1 MLAKNNG
8 AARESIS
15 DIFGAN
21 VFNDEVMRKHLPGNV
36 YKTLRRAIDLGAD
49 LDRSIADVVA
59 NAMKDWAIEKGATHF
74 THWFQPMT
82 GVTAEKHDS
91 FISSTVDGRTIMEF
105 GGKDLIK
112 GEPDASSFPSGGLR
126 STFEARGY
134 TAWDCTSPAFIKAD
148 GGNITLYIPTAF
160 CSYTGEALDNKTPLL
175 RSTEAL
181 NKPALRILRLFG
193 NTASTRV
200 FTTAG
205 LEQEYFLVD
214 KRFYDRRLDL
224 VTCGRTLFGAMPPKG
239 QELEDHYFGSIKERV
254 ASFMNEVNIA
264 LWQLGVSAKT
274 QHCEVAPGQYEIAP
288 VYTAANVACDHN
300 QLVMETLRK
309 VALRHG
315 MVCLLHEKPFAGVN
329 GSGKHSNWSMS
340 TDDGINLLDPGETP
354 HDNAQFLVFLCAVIR
369 AVDKYAALLRAT
381 VASAG
386 NDHRLGANEAPP
398 AIVSIF
404 LGDVLTGVLE
414 NLAAGNNAALKSA
427 GYLKVGVNSLPALPR
442 DMTDRNRTSS
452 FAFTG
457 NKFEFRMLGAP
468 VSPASPNYVLNLIV
482 ADSLAGIADDLEAAQ
497 GEDFN
502 AAVQKTLGDIAR
514 AHARIIFNGNN
525 YSADWTREA
534 ARRGLPNI
542 NNTVDAI
549 QQLVHPENEAMFVR
563 HGVFTREELHARHE
577 IQLEKYGKDI
587 HIEALTTLTMARR
600 EILPAAVRYSGVVAD
615 AAAKVKAAGLD
626 PDVHI
631 RLLRDLNTL
640 IAALARDIAALDDA
654 VAKAAGVKELA
665 ARAEAARDLVVKA
678 MAAVRASADALE
690 QIVDRSLWPLPAYSE
705 MLFML

>member
-1 MLAKNNG
+1 MPAKTNG

-15 DIFGAN
+15 DIFGVN
-21 VFNDEVMRKHLPGNV
+21 VFNDEVMRKHLPGTV
-36 YKTLRRAIDLGAD
+36 YKTLRRAIDEGAEM
-49 LDRSIADVVA
+49 DRSIADVVA

-91 FISSTVDGRTIMEF
+91 FISPTVDGHTIMEF

-134 TAWDCTSPAFIKAD
+134 TAWDCTSPAFVKAD

-160 CSYTGEALDNKTPLL
+160 CSYTGQALDNKTPLL

-181 NKPALRILRLFG
+181 NKQALRILRLFG
-193 NTASTRV
+193 NTASSRV
-200 FTTAG
+200 FSTAG

-224 VTCGRTLFGAMPPKG
+224 VTCGRTLFGATPPKG
-239 QELEDHYFGSIKERV
+239 QELEDHYFGSLKERV
-254 ASFMNEVNIA
+254 ASFMNEVNTE
-264 LWQLGVSAKT
+264 LWRLGVSAKT

-288 VYTAANVACDHN
+288 VYTAVNVACDHN
-300 QLVMETLRK
+300 QLVMEVLRK

-329 GSGKHSNWSMS
+329 GSGKHNNWSMS
-340 TDDGINLLDPGETP
+340 TDDGINLFEPGETP
-354 HDNAQFLVFLCAVIR
+354 HDNAQFLVFLCAVIK
-369 AVDKYAALLRAT
+369 AVDKYATLLRAS

-386 NDHRLGANEAPP
+386 NDHRLGANEAPA

-404 LGDVLTGVLE
+404 LGEVLTGVLE
-414 NLAAGNNAALKSA
+414 NLAGAGKAAAKSA
-427 GYLKVGVNSLPALPR
+427 GYLKVGVNSLPTLPK

-457 NKFEFRMLGAP
+457 NKFEFRMPGAP
-468 VSPASPNYVLNLIV
+468 VSLAMANYVLNSIM
-482 ADSLAGIADDLEAAQ
+482 AEGLAGIADNLERAQ
-497 GEDFN
+497 SKDFN
-502 AAVQKTLGDIAR
+502 AAVQEVLSDIAKNHTR
-514 AHARIIFNGNN
+514 VIFNGNN
-525 YSADWTREA
+525 YAADWTREA
-534 ARRGLPNI
+534 ARRGLPNT

-549 QQLVHPENEAMFVR
+549 QRIVDPENVAVLAR
-563 HGVFTREELHARHE
+563 HGVLTSEELHARYE
-577 IQLEKYGKDI
+577 ILLEKYVKDI
-587 HIEALTTLTMARR
+587 HIEALTMLAMARR

-615 AAAKVKAAGLD
+615 AAANVKAAGAD
-626 PDVHI
+626 AGVHLG
-631 RLLRDLNTL
+631 LLSDLNAL
-640 IAALARDIAALDDA
+640 LGALNRNIAGLEEALA
-654 VAKAAGVKELA
+654 KASAVKELA
-665 ARAEAARDLVVKA
+665 ARAEAARDIVVKA
-678 MAAVRASADALE
+678 MAAVRGSADALE
-690 QIVDRSLWPLPAYSE
+690 RIVDRSIWPLPAYTE

>member
-1 MLAKNNG
+1 MPARTNG

-36 YKTLRRAIDLGAD
+36 YKTLRRAIDIGAN

-59 NAMKDWAIEKGATHF
+59 NAMKDWAVEKGATHF

-91 FISSTVDGRTIMEF
+91 FISPTVDGRTIMEF

-148 GGNITLYIPTAF
+148 GGNVTLYIPTAF

-193 NTASTRV
+193 NTTSTRV

-254 ASFMNEVNIA
+254 ASFMNEVNTE
-264 LWQLGVSAKT
+264 LWRLGVLAKT

-329 GSGKHSNWSMS
+329 GSGKHNNWSMI
-340 TDDGINLLDPGETP
+340 TDDGFNLLEPGDTP
-354 HDNAQFLVFLCAVIR
+354 HDNAQFLAFLCAILQ

-381 VASAG
+381 VASSG

-398 AIVSIF
+398 AIVSVF

-414 NLAAGNNAALKSA
+414 NLAAGGKAAVKST
-427 GYLKVGVNSLPALPR
+427 GYLKVGVNSLPALPK

-468 VSPASPNYVLNLIV
+468 ISPASPNYVLNLIV
-482 ADSLAGIADDLEAAQ
+482 ADSLAGLADDLEAAQ
-497 GEDFN
+497 GGDFN
-502 AAVQKTLGDIAR
+502 AAVQKALGDIAR
-514 AHARIIFNGNN
+514 THSRVIYNGNN

-549 QQLVHPENEAMFVR
+549 RQLVQPENEAMFVR

-577 IQLEKYGKDI
+577 IQLEKYVKDI
-587 HIEALTTLTMARR
+587 HIEALTMLSMARR

-615 AAAKVKAAGLD
+615 AAAKTKAAGAE
-626 PDVHI
+626 PDVHLG
-631 RLLRDLNTL
+631 LLRDLNALISTL
-640 IAALARDIAALDDA
+640 HRNIAGLEEA
-654 VAKAAGVKELA
+654 VATTGSIKDLA
-665 ARAEAARDLVVKA
+665 ARAEAARDVVVKA
-678 MAAVRASADALE
+678 MAAVRTAADALE
-690 QIVDRSLWPLPAYSE
+690 KIVDRSIWPLPSYAE